1 MPKSLLLITGASGFV
16 GSHAV
21 RFALEGFNYDAVVCT
36 DVQTSDQYGY
46 WTARKLWRYVQAD
59 LTKPEDLENLRKV
72 LEEFPEHQIT
82 VWHIGGCFNYAAP
95 RELLYRVNVLGT
107 KNLAEMLLKIG
118 AAKIQ
123 RLIFWSGGVVYGN
136 FDSLDASLPA
146 DENYPVNPQNDYG
159 WSKKEAEDWL
169 LFFNRQ
175 FALPV
180 TIMRL
185 AAIYG
190 PNARY
195 GMGVALWLNDQ
206 GLLAP
211 MLAGNAK
218 KNHVALI
225 HVEDVV
231 RVADFLSEAKES
243 NGEIYNVVD
252 DIPYTVKQASEFIGE
267 RLNNKP
273 FSSFSLPGWVL
284 RTLIKLVQKR
294 AKQLGGKPSID
305 PELGNMV
312 LLDAWMSNKKLRDL
326 GMRHGHIPGL
336 LKYWDSLRGLA
347 DTIERYK
354 KEARP

>member
-1 MPKSLLLITGASGFV
+1 MPNLLLITGVSGFV
-16 GSHAV
+16 GTHAV
-21 RFALEGFNYDAVVCT
+21 RFALKNPNYDTVIGT
-36 DVQTSDQYGY
+36 DLQSSEDYGHRTSNKPFKYI
-46 WTARKLWRYVQAD
+46 QAD

-72 LEEFPEHQIT
+72 LEEFPNHKIT
-82 VWHIGGCFNYAAP
+82 VWHIGGCFNYAAS
-95 RELLYRVNVLGT
+95 RNLLYRVNVLGT

-118 AAKIQ
+118 VEKIQ
-123 RLIFWSGGVVYGN
+123 RLVFWSGGVVYGN
-136 FDSLDASLPA
+136 FDSPKADLPA

-169 LFFNRQ
+169 MFFNRQ

-190 PNARY
+190 PGARY

-211 MLAGNAK
+211 MLAGNASR
-218 KNHVALI
+218 NHVALI

-231 RVADFLSEAKES
+231 RVADFLSVAMEA
-243 NGEIYNVVD
+243 NGEIYNVID
-252 DIPYTVKQASEFIGE
+252 DIPYTVKEASELIGE
-267 RLNNKP
+267 KLNNRP
-273 FSSFSLPGWVL
+273 FVSFSLPGWVL

-294 AKQLGGKPSID
+294 AGQLGGRPSID

-312 LLDAWMSNKKLRDL
+312 LLNAWMSNQKLRNL
-326 GMRHGHIPGL
+326 ALRCGKIPGL
-336 LKYWDSLRGLA
+336 LKYPDSLQGLA
-347 DTIERYK
+347 DTIEQYK
-354 KEARP
+354 KEARL